1 MNSAR
6 RTALP
11 LGALLVGL
19 ASFASPLR
27 AQVPDTQV
35 VVRNDEN
42 GLVFFVRKDGG
53 FASRGDD
60 FVGPIPMEGTGTR
73 LLWYPGKGAFRA
85 GRVNGTQWNDNNVG
99 MYSVALGFNSR
110 ANGDN
115 TFAVGPG
122 SSATQG
128 SAVAIGENNTSNSYA
143 AVTLG
148 YHAHSNGKPGSFV
161 FGDFSTPDSIR
172 SAANN
177 QATFRVAGGFRIYTN
192 ANLLSGVTIA
202 ANGSSWDVVSDRR
215 RKENFLPLDGEDLL
229 LRLRGVPVTSW
240 NYLAQGREVRH
251 VGPMAQDWH
260 RAFGLSGDSLTIN
273 SGDFDG
279 VNLAAAQAL
288 ERRTAEQR
296 ARIDALER
304 ENTELHRAADALR
317 AAQAA
322 QAARIAEL
330 EAGMARLRAA
340 VDRQAATP

>member
-1 MNSAR
+1 MTIAPR
-6 RTALP
+6 KALLTGLL
-11 LGALLVGL
+11 LGAAL
-19 ASFASPLR
+19 AAPRLH
-27 AQVPDTQV
+27 AQVPDSMMV
-35 VVRNDEN
+35 LRNDEN

-73 LLWYPGKGAFRA
+73 LMWYPAKGAFRA

-122 SSATQG
+122 STASQG
-128 SAVAIGENNTSNSYA
+128 SAVAIGENNTANSYA
-143 AVTLG
+143 SITLG
-148 YHAHSNGKPGSFV
+148 YHAHSNQRPGSFV
-161 FGDFSTPDSIR
+161 FGDFSTPDTIR

-177 QATFRVAGGFRIYTN
+177 QATFRVAGGFRVFTN

-202 ANGSSWDVVSDRR
+202 ANGSSWDVVSDRN
-215 RKENFLPLDGEDLL
+215 RKENFLALDGEDLL
-229 LRLRGVPVTSW
+229 RRVRGVPVTTW
-240 NYLAQGREVRH
+240 NYIVQGREVRH

-260 RAFGLSGDSLTIN
+260 RAFGLSADSLTIN

-279 VNLAAAQAL
+279 VNLAAVQAL
-288 ERRTAEQR
+288 ERRTSAQQ

-304 ENTELHRAADALR
+304 ANTELRGER
-317 AAQAA
+317 AA
-322 QAARIAEL
+322 QAARIEEL
-330 EAGMARLRAA
+330 EARIARIEAALR
-340 VDRQAATP
+340 P

>member
-1 MNSAR
+1 MNSVR
-6 RTALP
+6 RTALL
-11 LGALLVGL
+11 LGALLLGG
-19 ASFASPLR
+19 ASAASPAT
-27 AQVPDTQV
+27 AQVPDSQV
-35 VVRNDEN
+35 VVRNAEN

-73 LLWYPGKGAFRA
+73 LMWYPGKGAFRA

-115 TFAVGPG
+115 TFAVGAG
-122 SSATQG
+122 SSATSG

-148 YHAHSNGKPGSFV
+148 YHAHSNAKPGSFV

-172 SAANN
+172 SGANN

-260 RAFGLSGDSLTIN
+260 RALGLSGDSLTIN

-288 ERRTAEQR
+288 ERRTAEQGE
-296 ARIDALER
+296 RIGALER
-304 ENTELHRAADALR
+304 ENAELR

-330 EAGMARLRAA
+330 EVRMARLLAA
-340 VDRQAATP
+340 VDRVAATP

>member
-1 MNSAR
+1 MTPACR
-6 RTALP
+6 HALLLAALL
-11 LGALLVGL
+11 LGAAL
-19 ASFASPLR
+19 PLR

-73 LLWYPGKGAFRA
+73 LVWYPGKGAFRA
-85 GRVNGTQWNDNNVG
+85 GRVNGTQWNDANVG

-110 ANGDN
+110 AIGDN

-122 SSATQG
+122 STASQG

-143 AVTLG
+143 SVTLG
-148 YHAHSNGKPGSFV
+148 YHAHSNAKPGSFV

-215 RKENFLPLDGEDLL
+215 RKENFLALDGEDLL

-240 NYLAQGREVRH
+240 NYVAQGRETRH

-260 RAFGLSGDSLTIN
+260 RAFGLSGDSLAIN

-288 ERRTAEQR
+288 ERRTAEQGE
-296 ARIDALER
+296 RIGALER
-304 ENTELHRAADALR
+304 ENTELRAE
-317 AAQAA
+317 QAA
-322 QAARIAEL
+322 QAARLAEL
-330 EAGMARLRAA
+330 EARLERLAAAAAGEAPISAAR
-340 VDRQAATP
+340 PE

>member
-1 MNSAR
+1 MKTVA
-6 RTALP
+6 
-11 LGALLVGL
+11 ALLL
-19 ASFASPLR
+19 ALAAASFPHTLG
-27 AQVPDTQV
+27 AQVPDSMLV
-35 VVRNDEN
+35 LRNSEN
-42 GLVFFVRKDGG
+42 GLVMFVRKDGG

-73 LLWYPGKGAFRA
+73 LMWYPGKGAFRA

-143 AVTLG
+143 SVTLG
-148 YHAHSNGKPGSFV
+148 YHAHSNAKPGSFV

-202 ANGSSWDVVSDRR
+202 ANGSSWDVVSDRN
-215 RKENFLPLDGEDLL
+215 RKRDFLAIDGEDILSRIR
-229 LRLRGVPVTSW
+229 RLPISTWRYT
-240 NYLAQGREVRH
+240 AQGGGIRH
-251 VGPMAQDWH
+251 IGPMAQDWD

-279 VNLAAAQAL
+279 VNLAAVQAL
-288 ERRTAEQR
+288 ERRTAQQAAEIAAQR
-296 ARIDALER
+296 AEIA
-304 ENTELHRAADALR
+304 ALR
-317 AAQAA
+317 EQNRAVAERL
-322 QAARIAEL
+322 ARV
-330 EAGMARLRAA
+330 EALLSARKN
-340 VDRQAATP
+340 D

>member
-1 MNSAR
+1 MNSLR
-6 RTALP
+6 RTALL
-11 LGALLVGL
+11 LGALLLGG
-19 ASFASPLR
+19 ASAAP
-27 AQVPDTQV
+27 AQVPDSQV

-73 LLWYPGKGAFRA
+73 LMWYPGKGAFRA

-148 YHAHSNGKPGSFV
+148 YHAHSNAKPGSFV

-172 SAANN
+172 SGANN

-215 RKENFLPLDGEDLL
+215 RKENFLALDGEDLL
-229 LRLRGVPVTSW
+229 RRLRGVPVTSW
-240 NYLAQGREVRH
+240 NYVAQGREIRH

-260 RAFGLSGDSLTIN
+260 RALGLSGDSLAIN

-317 AAQAA
+317 AAQAV

-330 EAGMARLRAA
+330 EDRMARLLAA
-340 VDRQAATP
+340 VDRRAAAP

>member
-1 MNSAR
+1 MR
-6 RTALP
+6 PALRNAFP
-11 LGALLVGL
+11 LAALLLGAAL
-19 ASFASPLR
+19 PLR

-85 GRVNGTQWNDNNVG
+85 GRVNGTQWNDGNVG

-110 ANGDN
+110 ASGDN

-122 SSATQG
+122 SVASQG

-143 AVTLG
+143 SVTLG
-148 YHAHSNGKPGSFV
+148 YHAHSNGRPGSFV
-161 FGDFSTPDSIR
+161 FGDFSTPDTIR
-172 SAANN
+172 SGANN
-177 QATFRVAGGFRIYTN
+177 QATFRVAGGFRVFTN

-215 RKENFLPLDGEDLL
+215 RKENFLALDGEDLL
-229 LRLRGVPVTSW
+229 RRLRGVPVTSW
-240 NYLAQGREVRH
+240 NYVAQGREVRH

-260 RAFGLSGDSLTIN
+260 RAFGLSGDSLVIN

-288 ERRTAEQR
+288 ERRTAEQG
-296 ARIDALER
+296 ARIEALER
-304 ENTELHRAADALR
+304 ENTELRAG
-317 AAQAA
+317 QAA
-322 QAARIAEL
+322 QAARLAEL
-330 EAGMARLRAA
+330 EARLERLAA
-340 VDRQAATP
+340 AAGTPPG

>member
-1 MNSAR
+1 MKIYR
-6 RTALP
+6 V
-11 LGALLVGL
+11 LLVAL
-19 ASFASPLR
+19 AAASFPHALR
-27 AQVPDTQV
+27 AQVPDSMLV
-35 VVRNDEN
+35 LRNDEN
-42 GLVFFVRKDGG
+42 GLVMFVRKDGG

-73 LLWYPGKGAFRA
+73 LMWYPGKGAFRA
-85 GRVNGTQWNDNNVG
+85 GRVNGAQWNDSNIG

-143 AVTLG
+143 SVTLG
-148 YHAHSNGKPGSFV
+148 YHAHSNGRPGSFV

-202 ANGSSWDVVSDRR
+202 QNGSSWDVVSDRN
-215 RKENFLPLDGEDLL
+215 RKRDFLAIDGEDILARVR
-229 LRLRGVPVTSW
+229 RLPISTWRYT
-240 NYLAQGREVRH
+240 AQGGGIRH
-251 VGPMAQDWH
+251 IGPMAQDWD
-260 RAFGLSGDSLTIN
+260 RAFGFSGDSLTIN

-279 VNLAAAQAL
+279 VNLAAVQAL

-296 ARIDALER
+296 AEID
-304 ENTELHRAADALR
+304 TLR
-317 AAQAA
+317 AENRALAERL
-322 QAARIAEL
+322 ARV
-330 EAGMARLRAA
+330 EALLAGKKQ
-340 VDRQAATP
+340 D

>member
-1 MNSAR
+1 MTTAR
-6 RTALP
+6 RKALLTGLL
-11 LGALLVGL
+11 LGAAL
-19 ASFASPLR
+19 AAPRLH
-27 AQVPDTQV
+27 AQVPDSMMV
-35 VVRNDEN
+35 LRNDEN

-73 LLWYPGKGAFRA
+73 LMWYPGKGAFRA

-122 SSATQG
+122 STASQG
-128 SAVAIGENNTSNSYA
+128 SAVAIGENNTANSYA
-143 AVTLG
+143 SITLG
-148 YHAHSNGKPGSFV
+148 YHAHSNQRPGSFV
-161 FGDFSTPDSIR
+161 FGDFSTPDTIR

-177 QATFRVAGGFRIYTN
+177 QATFRVAGGFRVFTN

-202 ANGSSWDVVSDRR
+202 ANGSSWDVVSDRN
-215 RKENFLPLDGEDLL
+215 RKENFLALDGEDLL
-229 LRLRGVPVTSW
+229 RRVRGVPVTTW
-240 NYLAQGREVRH
+240 NYIVQGREVRH

-260 RAFGLSGDSLTIN
+260 RAFGLSADSLTIN

-279 VNLAAAQAL
+279 VNLAAVQAL
-288 ERRTAEQR
+288 ERRTSAQQ

-304 ENTELHRAADALR
+304 ANTELRGER
-317 AAQAA
+317 AAQAVRIEELE
-322 QAARIAEL
+322 ARIARI
-330 EAGMARLRAA
+330 EAALR
-340 VDRQAATP
+340 P

>member
-1 MNSAR
+1 MTSAR
-6 RTALP
+6 RTVLL
-11 LGALLVGL
+11 LGALLLG
-19 ASFASPLR
+19 AAASPAL

-53 FASRGDD
+53 LASRGDD

-73 LLWYPGKGAFRA
+73 LMWYPGKGAFRA
-85 GRVNGTQWNDNNVG
+85 GRVNGTQWNDPNVG

-143 AVTLG
+143 SVTLG
-148 YHAHSNGKPGSFV
+148 YHAHSNAKPGSFV

-215 RKENFLPLDGEDLL
+215 RKENFLPLDGEELL

-288 ERRTAEQR
+288 ERRTAEQGE
-296 ARIDALER
+296 RIAALER
-304 ENTELHRAADALR
+304 ENTELR

-322 QAARIAEL
+322 QAARLAEL
-330 EAGMARLRAA
+330 EARLERLVEAR
-340 VDRQAATP
+340 PE

>member
-1 MNSAR
+1 MTPAR
-6 RTALP
+6 RNVLL
-11 LGALLVGL
+11 LGALLLG
-19 ASFASPLR
+19 AASPVL
-27 AQVPDTQV
+27 AQVPDSQV
-35 VVRNDEN
+35 VVRNAEN

-73 LLWYPGKGAFRA
+73 LMWYPGKGAFRA
-85 GRVNGTQWNDNNVG
+85 GRVNGTQWNDANVG

-122 SSATQG
+122 STASQG

-143 AVTLG
+143 SVTLG
-148 YHAHSNGKPGSFV
+148 YHAHSNAKPGSFV

-172 SAANN
+172 SGANN
-177 QATFRVAGGFRIYTN
+177 QATFRVAGGFRVYTN

-215 RKENFLPLDGEDLL
+215 RKENFLALDGEDLL

-240 NYLAQGREVRH
+240 NYVAQGRETRH

-260 RAFGLSGDSLTIN
+260 RAFGLSGDSLVIN

-288 ERRTAEQR
+288 ERRTAEQ
-296 ARIDALER
+296 ATRIGALER
-304 ENTELHRAADALR
+304 ENTELR

-322 QAARIAEL
+322 QAARLAEL
-330 EAGMARLRAA
+330 EARLERLAA
-340 VDRQAATP
+340 AAGGEVPSSAVRPEE